1 MTSCCSCCFK
11 CQHEECCFAKL
22 FVSCWG
28 KKKKERLEGGKCLQ
42 ELTGCYLDFGDQSL
56 CNNFIDWKKEISLC
70 EALHQTIL
78 PIHHAHLTEVGEGA
92 LTLFP
97 CAEEEREAESD

>member
-1 MTSCCSCCFK
+1 MKSVVLPNFLC
-11 CQHEECCFAKL
+11 HAGE
-22 FVSCWG
+22 
-28 KKKKERLEGGKCLQ
+28 KKKERLEGGKCLQ

-56 CNNFIDWKKEISLC
+56 CNNFIDWEKEISLC

-78 PIHHAHLTEVGEGA
+78 PIHHTHLIEVGEGA